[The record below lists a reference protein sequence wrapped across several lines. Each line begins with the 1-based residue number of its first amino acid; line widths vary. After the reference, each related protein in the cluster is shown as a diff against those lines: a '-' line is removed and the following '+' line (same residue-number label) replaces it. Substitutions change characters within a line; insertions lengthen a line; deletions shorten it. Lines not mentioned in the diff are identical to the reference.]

1 MIQFKFSK
9 AMGYDSIP
17 FSGIGMKL
25 GDLKAAIMQKKGLN
39 TATVAGRGPSV
50 DLAITNAETNV
61 GASFLSVIRM
71 QSMCLW
77 LVGGRRRVHE
87 PGRSDSAWCVCV
99 GQG

>member
-39 TATVAGRGPSV
+39 TTPVAGRGPSV

-61 GASFLSVIRM
+61 GTACSEIQHFMYDELEVSTPLLL
-71 QSMCLW
+71 QSTPT
-77 LVGGRRRVHE
+77 RRR
-87 PGRSDSAWCVCV
+87 
-99 GQG
+99 